1 MSREGGGHTTQ
12 TSHSLE
18 PKDGTDLPIP
28 GDRVV
33 FDIAAREGIGRAKS
47 VPADRYVENYK
58 QLQELM
64 VQEIDSIVEK
74 GEVVL

>member
-18 PKDGTDLPIP
+18 PKDGMDLPIP

-33 FDIAAREGIGRAKS
+33 LRSICAHGVSASPSRKQRCCFLYLRA
-47 VPADRYVENYK
+47 VY
-58 QLQELM
+58 EL
-64 VQEIDSIVEK
+64 ERK
-74 GEVVL
+74 

>member
-28 GDRVV
+28 GSNLLVL
-33 FDIAAREGIGRAKS
+33 FTQAHS
-47 VPADRYVENYK
+47 PPPAP
-58 QLQELM
+58 LQ
-64 VQEIDSIVEK
+64 
-74 GEVVL
+74 